1 MEALIFSFNTS
12 NNQSSTTDISLKI
25 QDPDI
30 EEALVY
36 TSHFTINIHTA
47 LEPIPT
53 GEPIQQSRLQ
63 PKTGV
68 RALTSS
74 RKNHIPGL
82 VIVINWHTS
91 LTTELQMRVC

>member
-1 MEALIFSFNTS
+1 MNHLRLKLALKFTNRPENVKAFLCI
-12 NNQSSTTDISLKI
+12 
-25 QDPDI
+25 
-30 EEALVY
+30 A
-36 TSHFTINIHTA
+36 HFTIIIHTV

-74 RKNHIPGL
+74 RKSSTRAQPNAL
-82 VIVINWHTS
+82 RRLIV
-91 LTTELQMRVC
+91 V